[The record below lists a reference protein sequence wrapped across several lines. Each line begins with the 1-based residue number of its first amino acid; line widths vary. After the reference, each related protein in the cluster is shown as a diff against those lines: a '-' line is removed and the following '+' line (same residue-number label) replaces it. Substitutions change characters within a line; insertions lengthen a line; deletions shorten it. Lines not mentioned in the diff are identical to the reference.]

1 MNDNHTY
8 KTTVIDTKTKIMI
21 IMIFDLIFMRLKIER
36 DGDGYERKLKNQK
49 QWPRVYGQQQQF
61 HFVKNVISNRRRR
74 RKKKRIFC
82 GLVVVV

>member
-1 MNDNHTY
+1 
-8 KTTVIDTKTKIMI
+8 
-21 IMIFDLIFMRLKIER
+21 MRLKIER

-82 GLVVVV
+82 GLVVVVWNEIRRSNVWNFYLIIINVDVDDDPYIS